1 MPNLNNLEKKPFTDN
16 QFKERRNNLLSVR
29 REDILYRTDIKTS
42 FGYALAGITISLA
55 IAGGVYVI
63 GKQLIK

>member
-1 MPNLNNLEKKPFTDN
+1 MPNIENLERKPLTKNSRD
-16 QFKERRNNLLSVR
+16 NLLNVYR
-29 REDILYRTDIKTS
+29 KDILYREDIKTT
-42 FGYALAGITISLA
+42 FGYALVGITISLA

>member
-1 MPNLNNLEKKPFTDN
+1 MPNLENLERKPTH
-16 QFKERRNNLLSVR
+16 RSPLLTAH
-29 REDILYRTDIKTS
+29 REEILYREDIKTS
-42 FGYALAGITISLA
+42 FGYAITGILISLA